1 MKSFCFRGPYKET
14 SSYIPWTKTMA
25 RQKEKKKKKWMFVLN
40 WKALPDP
47 LKQMADELEMKTT
60 TEKKMK

>member
-1 MKSFCFRGPYKET
+1 
-14 SSYIPWTKTMA
+14 
-25 RQKEKKKKKWMFVLN
+25 MFVLN

-60 TEKKMK
+60 TEKKLK